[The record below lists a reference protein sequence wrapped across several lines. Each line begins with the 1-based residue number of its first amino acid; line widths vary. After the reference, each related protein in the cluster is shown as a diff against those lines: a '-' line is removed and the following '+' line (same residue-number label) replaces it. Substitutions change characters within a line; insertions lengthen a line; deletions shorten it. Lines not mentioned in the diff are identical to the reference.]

1 MRIAI
6 TVILLGVVLLFCS
19 AFVCSP
25 AVWMEETASFKAL
38 VDGEPFQ
45 LGNEQLYRGLLVTRA
60 ASMDGKIPSRTVIST
75 SFTGNSSAGDGRL
88 IADNI
93 QFEIEYDAN
102 KTGSSSNYAVT
113 MQYRNVNY
121 YMVKEQSKLGI
132 VSLSWESD
140 KKHFVVTSD
149 FDCKMRSFNYPSD
162 GVKDVLLKGRMSNI
176 RITVP
181 SWLAA
186 KTN

>member
-6 TVILLGVVLLFCS
+6 IVILLGVVLLFGS
-19 AFVCSP
+19 AFIYSP
-25 AVWMEETASFKAL
+25 TIWMEETASFKAL

-45 LGNEQLYRGLLVTRA
+45 LSNEQLYRGLLVTRA
-60 ASMDGKIPSRTVIST
+60 ASMDGKIPTRTVIST
-75 SFTGNSSAGDGRL
+75 SFTGNSSVGDGRL

-93 QFEIEYDAN
+93 QFEIEYNAN
-102 KTGSSSNYAVT
+102 KAGSSSNCIVT

-121 YMVKEQSKLGI
+121 YMVKEQSKLNI
-132 VSLSWESD
+132 VSLAWESD
-140 KKHFVVTSD
+140 KKHFVISSD

-181 SWLAA
+181 SWLASKA
-186 KTN
+186 D